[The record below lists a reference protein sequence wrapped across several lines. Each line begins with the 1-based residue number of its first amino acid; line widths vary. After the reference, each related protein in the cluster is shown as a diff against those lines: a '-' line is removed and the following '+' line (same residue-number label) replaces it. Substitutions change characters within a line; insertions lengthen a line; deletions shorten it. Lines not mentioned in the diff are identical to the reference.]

1 MAVVGAVLGTCSG
14 VSEVSKVHRNMLNEL
29 LADASDTMTEWEVRF
44 VEGVSEWRGD
54 LRPGQV
60 ENLEKIWTKVFG

>member
-1 MAVVGAVLGTCSG
+1 M
-14 VSEVSKVHRNMLNEL
+14 SKVHRNMLNEL